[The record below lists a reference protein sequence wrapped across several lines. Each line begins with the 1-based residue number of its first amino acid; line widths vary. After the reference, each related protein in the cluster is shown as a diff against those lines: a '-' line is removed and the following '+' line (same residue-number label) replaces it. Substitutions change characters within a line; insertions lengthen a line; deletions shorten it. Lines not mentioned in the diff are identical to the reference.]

1 MAFKKKSSG
10 WGVFF
15 LIIFIIGILVGGGY
29 YLRSLTVKNAEKVIS
44 DCESKGGESFCSDN
58 LGLKYC
64 VCNEKQEKKT
74 AETSGDGISN
84 VLKIEEELV

>member
-10 WGVFF
+10 WVAFF
-15 LIIFIIGILVGGGY
+15 VIIFIIGILVGGGY
-29 YLRSLTVKNAEKVIS
+29 YLRSLTIKNAEKVIS
-44 DCESKGGESFCSDN
+44 DCEKIGGESFCSDN

-64 VCNEKQEKKT
+64 VCNKKQEKT
-74 AETSGDGISN
+74 VPASDDGLSN